1 MPFFHFLKRGHLIL
15 VAIGGTWMVDAVLAC
30 VVLDSGGLK
39 NKLQYLMLT
48 LICKLTCCLGPLG
61 GGKGTVV
68 VNVLLIIHL

>member
-1 MPFFHFLKRGHLIL
+1 
-15 VAIGGTWMVDAVLAC
+15 LAC

-48 LICKLTCCLGPLG
+48 LICKFTCCLGPLG